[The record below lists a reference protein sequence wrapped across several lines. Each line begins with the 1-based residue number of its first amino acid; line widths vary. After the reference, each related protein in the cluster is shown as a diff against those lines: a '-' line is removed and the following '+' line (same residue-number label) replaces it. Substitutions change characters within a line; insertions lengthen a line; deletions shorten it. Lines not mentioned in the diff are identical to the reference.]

1 MTCDRGVSFE
11 VLKSESSIF
20 EKKKS
25 LGREVCFFEFKN
37 LCRCGRKCERSS
49 CFKVDHNGI
58 FVVKRTRISEV
69 EKFRS
74 LEIKKVEWYLGQ
86 NR

>member
-25 LGREVCFFEFKN
+25 LGREVCFLNSKIYA
-37 LCRCGRKCERSS
+37 G
-49 CFKVDHNGI
+49 
-58 FVVKRTRISEV
+58 VVENVKEV
-69 EKFRS
+69 VVLR
-74 LEIKKVEWYLGQ
+74 
-86 NR
+86 